1 MPIPASCRILTRNSD
16 TEPSPGRSA
25 VGRCYPA
32 TFGFKLRRPQTTRSK
47 DNDPSDHSR
56 SGKAR
61 LDHHRILA
69 SAKSPAATA
78 HPAGSAHAAGTAA
91 AAPVHYPK
99 RILTRCAMIHQSP
112 TW

>member
-61 LDHHRILA
+61 LDH
-69 SAKSPAATA
+69 P
-78 HPAGSAHAAGTAA
+78 AGTAA